1 MKDRAPFDKDNFGK
15 ESYFC
20 EGYKRFF
27 DHTMPRFTQI
37 AAEINAASATQA
49 QPPIHDRS

>member
-1 MKDRAPFDKDNFGK
+1 MKDRAPFDKNYFGK

-27 DHTMPRFTQI
+27 DHTMPRFMQI